1 MPRVTTLKEDPPESL
16 QRQELGSPVVRF
28 AGDSGD
34 GMQLT
39 GGRFTETTAIVGN
52 DLSTLPDFPAEIRAP
67 AGSLA
72 GVSAFQIKFSSKDIH
87 TPGDKPDVLV
97 AMNPAA
103 LKVHQKELIPGGTMI
118 VNTDAFTKKNLKF
131 AGYETNPIED
141 GSLDDY
147 FTLIPIEMNKMVTR
161 ACEGLDMPPKL
172 VGRTKNFFALGVL
185 FYMYDRPLDTTEGWL
200 KKKFKGKDAIIEANT
215 RALNAGY
222 NYGDTTELFMTRFKV
237 EKANLPSGTYRNMNG
252 NLATSLGLLAASE
265 KSGLNLFYGG
275 YPITPASDILHTL
288 AAWKHFGVQ
297 TFQAEDEI
305 AGISSVIGA
314 AFTGNLAVTA
324 TSGPGIALKGE
335 AMGLGIITELPMVI
349 INVQRGG
356 PSTGLPTK
364 TEQSDLN
371 QALYGR
377 NGEAPMPVIAAAT
390 PGDCFYAAYDACRI
404 ALKYMTPVMLLS
416 DGYLANGSEPW
427 MIPNVDDLEEI
438 DVTFVHEKNSDDEF
452 LPYLRNEETLSRP
465 WAIPGTPG
473 LEHRLGG
480 IEKDENTGHVSY
492 DPENHHRMVEL
503 RQEKVNRIQQDI
515 APIKI
520 FGEDHGDML
529 ILSWGGTYGSCR
541 SAVET
546 LQEESKK
553 VSHAHIRWISPL
565 PKDLGEIIIGFK
577 NVLVPEINL
586 GQFLRLIRAEYLVDA
601 KGLNLVRG
609 RPISASTI
617 VETVKK
623 TLG

>member
-1 MPRVTTLKEDPPESL
+1 MGKTFKTIDEAVI
-16 QRQELGSPVVRF
+16 RF

-87 TPGDKPDVLV
+87 TPGDKPDILV

-103 LKVHQKELIPGGTMI
+103 LRVHQKEIIPGGTII
-118 VNTDAFTKKNLKF
+118 VNKDAFTKKNLKF
-131 AGYETNPIED
+131 ADYETSPIED

-147 FTLIPIEMNKMVTR
+147 FTLIPIEMNKMVTA
-161 ACEGLDMPPKL
+161 ACEGIELSPKF
-172 VGRTKNFFALGVL
+172 VARTKNLFALGVL
-185 FYMYDRPLDTTEGWL
+185 FYMYDRPLEATKNWL

-215 RALNAGY
+215 KALVAGY
-222 NYGDTTELFMTRFKV
+222 NYGDTTELFTTRFKV
-237 EKANLPSGTYRNMNG
+237 EKAQLPKGKYRNMNG

-265 KSGLNLFYGG
+265 NSGLNLFYGG

-288 AAWKHFGVQ
+288 ASWKHFGVQ

-305 AGISSVIGA
+305 AGIMSIIGA
-314 AFTGNLAVTA
+314 SFAGKLAVTA

-335 AMGLGIITELPMVI
+335 AMGLAVITELPMVI

-377 NGEAPMPVIAAAT
+377 NGEAPMPIVAPAT
-390 PGDCFYAAYDACRI
+390 PGDCFYTAYEACRI
-404 ALKYMTPVMLLS
+404 AIKYMTPVFYLS

-427 MIPNVDDLEEI
+427 KIPDVKDLNPIEVDFAKKANADG
-438 DVTFVHEKNSDDEF
+438 EF
-452 LPYLRNEETLSRP
+452 HPYQRDKKTLSRP
-465 WAIPGTPG
+465 WAIPGTPN

-480 IEKDENTGHVSY
+480 IEKEENTGHVNY
-492 DPENHHRMVEL
+492 DPDNHHRMTEI
-503 RQEKVNRIQQDI
+503 RQEKVNRVRDSIGDTDLY
-515 APIKI
+515 
-520 FGEDHGDML
+520 GESSGDLL
-529 ILSWGGTYGSCR
+529 ILAWGGTYGACR
-541 SAVET
+541 SAT
-546 LQEESKK
+546 ESMIDEGLK
-553 VSHAHIRWISPL
+553 VSHAHLRWVNPF
-565 PKDLGEIIIGFK
+565 PKDLGEIIIQFK
-577 NVLVPEINL
+577 KVLIPEINM
-586 GQFLRLIRAEYLVDA
+586 GQLIKLVRSEFLIDA
-601 KGLNLVRG
+601 QGLNLVRG
-609 RPISASTI
+609 RPIGASVI
-617 VETVKK
+617 IEKAK
-623 TLG
+623 NLIG

>member
-1 MPRVTTLKEDPPESL
+1 MGKNFKTIDTAVI
-16 QRQELGSPVVRF
+16 RF

-72 GVSAFQIKFSSKDIH
+72 GVSAFQLKFSSKDIH

-103 LKVHQKELIPGGTMI
+103 LKVHQKDLIPGGTMI
-118 VNTDAFTKKNLKF
+118 INTDAFSKKNLNF
-131 AGYETNPIED
+131 AGYETNPVED

-147 FTLIPIEMNKMVTR
+147 FTVIPIEMNKMVTA
-161 ACEGLDMPPKL
+161 ACEGMDLSGKL
-172 VGRTKNFFALGVL
+172 VLRTKNFFALGVL
-185 FYMYDRPLDTTEGWL
+185 FYMYDRPMDATEKWL
-200 KKKFKGKDAIIEANT
+200 KKKFAGKDAIIEANT
-215 RALNAGY
+215 KAMNTGY
-222 NYGDTTELFMTRFKV
+222 NYAHTTELFTTRFKV
-237 EKANLPSGTYRNMNG
+237 EKASLPPGTYRNING
-252 NLATSLGLLAASE
+252 NHATSLGLLAASE
-265 KSGLNLFYGG
+265 KSGLGLFLGS

-288 AAWKHFGVQ
+288 SSWKHFGVK

-305 AGISSVIGA
+305 AGVTSAIGA
-314 AFTGNLAVTA
+314 AYSGSLAVTT

-335 AMGLGIITELPMVI
+335 ALGLAIMTELPLVV

-390 PGDCFYAAYDACRI
+390 PGDCFYAAYEACQI
-404 ALKYMTPVMLLS
+404 AVKYMTPVMLLT

-427 MIPNVDDLEEI
+427 NIPNVEDLEPI
-438 DVTFVHEKNSDDEF
+438 DVKFADKPNADGDF
-452 LPYLRNEETLSRP
+452 LPYMRDEKTFARP

-473 LEHRLGG
+473 LEHRVGG
-480 IEKDENTGHVSY
+480 IETAENTGHVSY
-492 DPENHHRMVEL
+492 DPENHHNMCVA
-503 RQEKVNRIQQDI
+503 RQEKVNKVQSHIPDTE
-515 APIKI
+515 I
-520 FGEDHGDML
+520 FGDTSGDLL
-529 ILSWGGTYGSCR
+529 ILSWGGTYGACR
-541 SAVET
+541 SASET
-546 LQEESKK
+546 LQEEGKK
-553 VSHAHIRWISPL
+553 VSHVHVRWISPL
-565 PKDLGEIIIGFK
+565 PKDLGEILINFK
-577 NVLVPEINL
+577 HILVPEINL
-586 GQFLRLIRAEYLVDA
+586 GQFLRLIRSEYLVDA

-609 RPISASTI
+609 RPIGAATI
-617 VETVKK
+617 VETVNK

>member
-1 MPRVTTLKEDPPESL
+1 MGKTFKTIDEAVI
-16 QRQELGSPVVRF
+16 RF

-480 IEKDENTGHVSY
+480 IEKEENTGHVSY

-546 LQEESKK
+546 LQEDGKK

-623 TLG
+623 TLS

>member
-1 MPRVTTLKEDPPESL
+1 MGKTFKTIDEAVI
-16 QRQELGSPVVRF
+16 RF

-87 TPGDKPDVLV
+87 TPGDRPDVLV

-118 VNTDAFTKKNLKF
+118 LNTDAFTKKNLKF

-147 FTLIPIEMNKMVTR
+147 FTLIPIEMNKMVTA
-161 ACEGLDMPPKL
+161 ACEGIEMSPKL
-172 VGRTKNFFALGVL
+172 IGRTKNLFALGVL
-185 FYMYDRPLDTTEGWL
+185 FYMYDRPLDATEGWL

-237 EKANLPSGTYRNMNG
+237 EKANLPTGTYRNMNG

-265 KSGLNLFYGG
+265 KSGLDLFYGG

-288 AAWKHFGVQ
+288 ASWKHFGVQ

-305 AGISSVIGA
+305 AGISSVVGA
-314 AFTGNLAVTA
+314 AFTGKLAVTA

-335 AMGLGIITELPMVI
+335 ALGLGVITELPMVI

-377 NGEAPMPVIAAAT
+377 NGEAPLPVIAAAT
-390 PGDCFYAAYDACRI
+390 PGDCFFAAYEACLI
-404 ALKYMTPVMLLS
+404 ALKYMTPVMLLT

-427 MIPNVDDLEEI
+427 KIPNVDELEDI
-438 DVTFVHEKNSDDEF
+438 DVNFAQEKNSEEEY
-452 LPYLRNEETLSRP
+452 LPYLRDEKTLSRP

-480 IEKDENTGHVSY
+480 IEKAENTGHVSY
-492 DPENHHRMVEL
+492 DPDNHHKMVKL
-503 RQEKVNRIQQDI
+503 RQEKVDRIQQDI
-515 APIKI
+515 APTEI
-520 FGEDHGDML
+520 FGDDHGDML
-529 ILSWGGTYGSCR
+529 VLSWGGTYGSCR

-546 LQEESKK
+546 LREEGNK
-553 VSHAHIRWISPL
+553 VSHVHIRWISPL

-586 GQFLRLIRAEYLVDA
+586 GQFLRLIRSEYLVDA
-601 KGLNLVRG
+601 QGLNLVRG
-609 RPISASTI
+609 RPISVSTI

-623 TLG
+623 KLG

>member
-1 MPRVTTLKEDPPESL
+1 MGKTFKTIDEAII
-16 QRQELGSPVVRF
+16 RF

-52 DLSTLPDFPAEIRAP
+52 DLNTLPDFPAEIRAP

-72 GVSAFQIKFSSKDIH
+72 GVSAFQIKFSSRDTH

-118 VNTDAFTKKNLKF
+118 INTDAFTKKNLSV
-131 AGYETNPIED
+131 AGYESNPLED

-147 FTLIPIEMNKMVTR
+147 FTVIPIEMNKMVIA
-161 ACEGLDMPPKL
+161 ACEGLDLSPKL
-172 VGRTKNFFALGVL
+172 VGRTKNFFALGIL
-185 FYMYDRPLDTTEGWL
+185 FYMYDRPLDATEGWL
-200 KKKFKGKDAIIEANT
+200 KKKFAGKDDIIEANT
-215 RALNAGY
+215 RALNTGY

-237 EKANLPSGTYRNMNG
+237 EKATLPPGTYRNING
-252 NLATSLGLLAASE
+252 NQAASMGLLAAAE
-265 KSGLNLFYGG
+265 KSGLSLFYGG
-275 YPITPASDILHTL
+275 YPITPASDILHIL
-288 AAWKHFGVQ
+288 ASWKHLGVQ

-305 AGISSVIGA
+305 AGVASTIGA

-324 TSGPGIALKGE
+324 TSGPGVALKSE
-335 AMGLGIITELPMVI
+335 ALGLAVITELPLVI
-349 INVQRGG
+349 VNVQRGG

-390 PGDCFYAAYDACRI
+390 PGDCFFTAYEACRI
-404 ALKYMTPVMLLS
+404 ALKYMTPVMVLS
-416 DGYLANGSEPW
+416 DGYLGNGTEPWKIPDVDELEPIEVNFSDRPNANG
-427 MIPNVDDLEEI
+427 DY
-438 DVTFVHEKNSDDEF
+438 
-452 LPYLRNEETLSRP
+452 LPYLRNEETLARP

-473 LEHRLGG
+473 LEHRVGG
-480 IEKDENTGHVSY
+480 IEKAENTGHVSY
-492 DPENHHRMVEL
+492 DPENHHKMVKL
-503 RQEKVNRIQQDI
+503 RQEKVNRIQNDI
-515 APIKI
+515 PKTEV
-520 FGEDHGDML
+520 FGANHGDL
-529 ILSWGGTYGSCR
+529 LVLSWGGTYGACR

-546 LQEESKK
+546 MQEEGLN
-553 VSHAHIRWISPL
+553 VSHVHMRWISPL
-565 PKDLGEIIIGFK
+565 PKDLGEILIHFK

-586 GQFLRLIRAEYLVDA
+586 GQLLRLIRAEYLVDA
-601 KGLNLVRG
+601 QGLNLVRG
-609 RPISASTI
+609 RPIGAGKI
-617 VETVKK
+617 IETVKK
-623 TLG
+623 ILG

>member
-1 MPRVTTLKEDPPESL
+1 MGKNFKTIDEAVI
-16 QRQELGSPVVRF
+16 RF

-72 GVSAFQIKFSSKDIH
+72 GVSAFQLKFSSKDIH

-103 LKVHQKELIPGGTMI
+103 LKVHQKDLIPGGTMI
-118 VNTDAFTKKNLKF
+118 INTDAFSKKNLNF

-147 FTLIPIEMNKMVTR
+147 FTVIPIEMNKMVTA
-161 ACEGLDMPPKL
+161 ACEGMDLTGKL
-172 VGRTKNFFALGVL
+172 VLRTKNFFALGVL
-185 FYMYDRPLDTTEGWL
+185 FYMYDRPMDATEAWL
-200 KKKFKGKDAIIEANT
+200 KKKFAGKDAIIEANT
-215 RALNAGY
+215 ASMHAGY
-222 NYGDTTELFMTRFKV
+222 NYADTTEIFTTRYKV
-237 EKANLPSGTYRNMNG
+237 EKADLPPGTYRNING

-265 KSGLNLFYGG
+265 KADLDLFLGS

-288 AAWKHFGVQ
+288 SSWKHFGVK

-305 AGISSVIGA
+305 AGVTSAIGA
-314 AFTGNLAVTA
+314 SYSGSLAITT

-335 AMGLGIITELPMVI
+335 ALGLAVMTELPLVV

-390 PGDCFYAAYDACRI
+390 PGDCFFAAYEACK
-404 ALKYMTPVMLLS
+404 AAVTHMTPVMLLT

-427 MIPNVDDLEEI
+427 NIPDLDELESI
-438 DVTFVHEKNSDDEF
+438 DVKFADKPNADGDF
-452 LPYLRNEETLSRP
+452 LPYLRDEKTLARP
-465 WAIPGTPG
+465 WAIPGTAK
-473 LEHRLGG
+473 LEHRVGG
-480 IEKDENTGHVSY
+480 IETAENTGHVSY
-492 DPENHHRMVEL
+492 DPENHHRMVML
-503 RQEKVNRIQQDI
+503 RQEKVNRIQNDI
-515 APIKI
+515 PPTEV
-520 FGEDHGDML
+520 FGDGHGDL
-529 ILSWGGTYGSCR
+529 LLLSWGGTYGASR
-541 SAVET
+541 SASET
-546 LQEESKK
+546 LQEEGLK
-553 VSHAHIRWISPL
+553 VSHVHVRWISPL
-565 PKDLGEIIIGFK
+565 PKDLGEILINFK
-577 NVLVPEINL
+577 HILIPEINL
-586 GQFLRLIRAEYLVDA
+586 GQFLRLIRSEYLVDA

-609 RPISASTI
+609 RPIGAATI
-617 VETVKK
+617 VEKVKE

>member
-1 MPRVTTLKEDPPESL
+1 MGKTFKTIDEAVI
-16 QRQELGSPVVRF
+16 RF

-72 GVSAFQIKFSSKDIH
+72 GVSAFQLKFSSKDIH

-103 LKVHQKELIPGGTMI
+103 LKVHQKDLIPGGTIIM
-118 VNTDAFTKKNLKF
+118 NTDAFSKKNLSF
-131 AGYETNPIED
+131 AGYETNPVDD

-147 FTLIPIEMNKMVTR
+147 FTVIPIEMNKMVTA
-161 ACEGLDMPPKL
+161 ACDGMELSAKL
-172 VGRTKNFFALGVL
+172 VLRTKNFFALGVL
-185 FYMYDRPLDTTEGWL
+185 FYMYDRPLDATEAWL
-200 KKKFKGKDAIIEANT
+200 KKKFAGKEAIIKANT
-215 RALNAGY
+215 ASMHAGY
-222 NYGDTTELFMTRFKV
+222 NYGDTTELFTTRYKV
-237 EKANLPSGTYRNMNG
+237 EKASLPPGNYRNING

-265 KSGLNLFYGG
+265 KAGLDLFLGS

-288 AAWKHFGVQ
+288 STWKHFGVK

-305 AGISSVIGA
+305 AGVTSAIGA
-314 AFTGNLAVTA
+314 SYTGDLAVTT

-335 AMGLGIITELPMVI
+335 ALGLAVMTELPLVV

-390 PGDCFYAAYDACRI
+390 PGDCFFAAYEACKV
-404 ALKYMTPVMLLS
+404 ALKHMTPVMLLT

-427 MIPNVDDLEEI
+427 NIPDVDDLESI
-438 DVTFVHEKNSDDEF
+438 DVKFADKPNADGDF
-452 LPYLRNEETLSRP
+452 LPYLRNKETLARP
-465 WAIPGTPG
+465 WAIPGTAK
-473 LEHRLGG
+473 LEHRVGG
-480 IEKDENTGHVSY
+480 IETAENTGHVSY
-492 DPENHHRMVEL
+492 DPENHHRMVVL
-503 RQEKVNRIQQDI
+503 RQEKVNRIQNDI
-515 APIKI
+515 AQTEI
-520 FGEDHGDML
+520 FGEDHGDIL
-529 ILSWGGTYGSCR
+529 ILSWGGTFGGCR
-541 SAVET
+541 SASET
-546 LQEESKK
+546 LQEQGHS
-553 VSHAHIRWISPL
+553 VSHVHVRWISPL
-565 PKDLGEIIIGFK
+565 PKDLGEILINFK
-577 NVLVPEINL
+577 NILIPEINM
-586 GQFLRLIRAEYLVDA
+586 GQFLRLIRSEYLVDA

-609 RPISASTI
+609 RPIGAATI
-617 VETVKK
+617 VEKVKEI
-623 TLG
+623 LG

>member
-1 MPRVTTLKEDPPESL
+1 MGKTFKTIDEAVI
-16 QRQELGSPVVRF
+16 RF

-72 GVSAFQIKFSSKDIH
+72 GVSAFQLKFSSKDIH

-103 LKVHQKELIPGGTMI
+103 LKVHQKDLIPGGTMI
-118 VNTDAFTKKNLKF
+118 INTDAFTKKNLNF
-131 AGYETNPIED
+131 AGYESNPVED
-141 GSLDDY
+141 ESLDDY
-147 FTLIPIEMNKMVTR
+147 FTVIPIEMNKLVTA
-161 ACEGLDMPPKL
+161 ACEGTDLSPKL

-185 FYMYDRPLDTTEGWL
+185 FYMYDRPLDATESWL
-200 KKKFKGKDAIIEANT
+200 KKKFAGKDAIIEANT
-215 RALNAGY
+215 RSMHAGY
-222 NYGDTTELFMTRFKV
+222 NYADTTEIFTTRFKV
-237 EKANLPSGTYRNMNG
+237 EKASLPPGTYRNING

-265 KSGLNLFYGG
+265 KSGLELFLGS

-288 AAWKHFGVQ
+288 SSWKHFGVK

-305 AGISSVIGA
+305 AGVTSAIGA
-314 AFTGNLAVTA
+314 AYSGSLAVTT

-335 AMGLGIITELPMVI
+335 AIGLAIMTELPLVV

-377 NGEAPMPVIAAAT
+377 NGEAPLPVIAAAT
-390 PGDCFYAAYDACRI
+390 PGDCFYAAYEACQAAI
-404 ALKYMTPVMLLS
+404 KHMTPVMLLT

-427 MIPNVDDLEEI
+427 SIPGMETLADFEVEFASGPNADGD
-438 DVTFVHEKNSDDEF
+438 F
-452 LPYLRNEETLSRP
+452 LPYMRDDKTLARP

-473 LEHRLGG
+473 LEHRVGG
-480 IEKDENTGHVSY
+480 IETAENTGHVSY
-492 DPENHHRMVEL
+492 DPENHHKMVVL
-503 RQEKVNRIQQDI
+503 RQEKVNRIQNDI
-515 APIKI
+515 AKTEI
-520 FGEDHGDML
+520 FGQKSGDLL
-529 ILSWGGTYGSCR
+529 ILSWGGTYGACR
-541 SAVET
+541 SASET
-546 LQEESKK
+546 LQEEGLK
-553 VSHAHIRWISPL
+553 VSHVHLRWISPL
-565 PKDLGEIIIGFK
+565 PKDLGEILINFK
-577 NVLVPEINL
+577 NILIPEINM
-586 GQFLRLIRAEYLVDA
+586 GQLIRLIRSEYLVDA

-609 RPISASTI
+609 RPIGAATI
-617 VETVKK
+617 VERVKEE
-623 TLG
+623 LG

>member
-1 MPRVTTLKEDPPESL
+1 MGKTFKTIDEAVI
-16 QRQELGSPVVRF
+16 RF

-72 GVSAFQIKFSSKDIH
+72 GVSAFQLKFSSKDIH

-103 LKVHQKELIPGGTMI
+103 LKVHQKDLIPGGTMI
-118 VNTDAFTKKNLKF
+118 INTDAFSKKNLNF

-147 FTLIPIEMNKMVTR
+147 FTVIPIEMNKMVTA
-161 ACEGLDMPPKL
+161 ACEGMDLTGKL
-172 VGRTKNFFALGVL
+172 VLRTKNFFALGVL
-185 FYMYDRPLDTTEGWL
+185 FYMYDRPMDATEAWL
-200 KKKFKGKDAIIEANT
+200 KKKFAGKDAIIEANT
-215 RALNAGY
+215 ASMHAGY
-222 NYGDTTELFMTRFKV
+222 NYADTTEIFTTRYKV
-237 EKANLPSGTYRNMNG
+237 EKAELPPGTYRNING

-265 KSGLNLFYGG
+265 KAGLGLFLGS

-288 AAWKHFGVQ
+288 SSWKHFGVK

-305 AGISSVIGA
+305 AGVTSAIGA
-314 AFTGNLAVTA
+314 SYSGSLAITT

-335 AMGLGIITELPMVI
+335 ALGLAVMTELPLVV

-390 PGDCFYAAYDACRI
+390 PGDCFFAAYEACK
-404 ALKYMTPVMLLS
+404 AAVTHMTPVMLLT

-427 MIPNVDDLEEI
+427 NIPDLDELESI
-438 DVTFVHEKNSDDEF
+438 DVKFADKPNADGDF
-452 LPYLRNEETLSRP
+452 LPYLRDEKTLARP
-465 WAIPGTPG
+465 WAIPGTAK
-473 LEHRLGG
+473 LEHRVGG
-480 IEKDENTGHVSY
+480 IETAENTGHVSY
-492 DPENHHRMVEL
+492 DPENHHRMVML
-503 RQEKVNRIQQDI
+503 RQEKVNRIQNDI
-515 APIKI
+515 PPTEV
-520 FGEDHGDML
+520 FGDGHGDL
-529 ILSWGGTYGSCR
+529 LLLSWGGTYGASR
-541 SAVET
+541 SASET
-546 LQEESKK
+546 LQEEGLK
-553 VSHAHIRWISPL
+553 VSHVHVRWISPL
-565 PKDLGEIIIGFK
+565 PKDLGEILINFK
-577 NVLVPEINL
+577 HILIPEINL
-586 GQFLRLIRAEYLVDA
+586 GQFLRLIRSEYLVDA

-609 RPISASTI
+609 RPIGAATI
-617 VETVKK
+617 VEKVKE

>member
-1 MPRVTTLKEDPPESL
+1 MGKTFKTIDEAVI
-16 QRQELGSPVVRF
+16 RF

-546 LQEESKK
+546 LQEEGKK

-623 TLG
+623 TLS

>member
-1 MPRVTTLKEDPPESL
+1 MGKTFKTIDEAVI
-16 QRQELGSPVVRF
+16 RF

-52 DLSTLPDFPAEIRAP
+52 DLSTLPDYPAEIRAP

-87 TPGDKPDVLV
+87 TPGVNPDVLV

-103 LKVHQKELIPGGTMI
+103 LKVHQKEIIPGGTLI
-118 VNTDAFTKKNLKF
+118 INTDAFTKKNLKF
-131 AGYETNPIED
+131 AGYESNPIED

-147 FTLIPIEMNKMVTR
+147 FTLIPVEMNKMVTA
-161 ACEGLDMPPKL
+161 ACEGLDLSPKL
-172 VGRTKNFFALGVL
+172 VGRTKNFFALGIL
-185 FYMYDRPLDTTEGWL
+185 FYMYDRPLDATEGWL

-222 NYGDTTELFMTRFKV
+222 NYGDTTELFMTRYKV

-252 NLATSLGLLAASE
+252 NLATSLGLLAASQR
-265 KSGLNLFYGG
+265 SGLKLFYGG

-288 AAWKHFGVQ
+288 AIWKHFGVQ

-314 AFTGNLAVTA
+314 AFTGKLAVTA

-335 AMGLGIITELPMVI
+335 ALGLGVITELPLVV

-377 NGEAPMPVIAAAT
+377 NGEAPLPVIAPAT
-390 PGDCFYAAYDACRI
+390 PGDCFYAAYEACRI

-427 MIPNVDDLEEI
+427 KIPNVDDLEDI
-438 DVTFVHEKNSDDEF
+438 DVKFAHKQNSENDF
-452 LPYLRNEETLSRP
+452 LPYLRDEDTLSRP

-480 IEKDENTGHVSY
+480 IEKEENTGHVSY

-503 RQEKVNRIQQDI
+503 RQEKVNRIQNDI
-515 APIKI
+515 PPLEV

-529 ILSWGGTYGSCR
+529 VLSWGGTYGACR

-546 LQEESKK
+546 LNEEGKR
-553 VSHAHIRWISPL
+553 VSHVHLRWINPL

-586 GQFLRLIRAEYLVDA
+586 GQLLRLVRSEYLVDA
-601 KGLNLVRG
+601 QGLNLVRG
-609 RPISASTI
+609 RPIGASTI

-623 TLG
+623 TIG

>member
-1 MPRVTTLKEDPPESL
+1 MGKTFKTIDEAII
-16 QRQELGSPVVRF
+16 RF

-72 GVSAFQIKFSSKDIH
+72 GVSAFQLKFSSKDIH
-87 TPGDKPDVLV
+87 TPGDRPDVLV

-103 LKVHQKELIPGGTMI
+103 LKVHQKDLIPGGTLI
-118 VNTDAFTKKNLKF
+118 INTDAFSKKNLNF
-131 AGYETNPIED
+131 AGYETNPVED
-141 GSLDDY
+141 GTLDDY
-147 FTLIPIEMNKMVTR
+147 FTVIPIEMNKMVTA
-161 ACEGLDMPPKL
+161 ACEGMDLSGKFVL
-172 VGRTKNFFALGVL
+172 RTKNFFALGVL
-185 FYMYDRPLDTTEGWL
+185 FYMYDRPLEATEEWL
-200 KKKFKGKDAIIEANT
+200 KKKFAGKEAIIEANT
-215 RALNAGY
+215 ISMHAGY
-222 NYGDTTELFMTRFKV
+222 NYADTTELFTTRYKV
-237 EKANLPSGTYRNMNG
+237 EKASLPRGTYRNING

-265 KSGLNLFYGG
+265 KANLGLFLGS

-288 AAWKHFGVQ
+288 SAWKHFGVK

-305 AGISSVIGA
+305 AGVSSAIGA
-314 AFTGNLAVTA
+314 AYTGNLAITT

-335 AMGLGIITELPMVI
+335 AIGLAIITELPLVV

-377 NGEAPMPVIAAAT
+377 NGESPMPVIAAAT
-390 PGDCFYAAYDACRI
+390 PGDCFFAAFEACRV
-404 ALKYMTPVMLLS
+404 ALIHMTPVMLLT

-427 MIPNVDDLEEI
+427 NIPKMEDLDPIEI
-438 DVTFVHEKNSDDEF
+438 NFAKDPNADGNF
-452 LPYLRNEETLSRP
+452 LPYLRDKKTLARP
-465 WAIPGTPG
+465 WAIPGTPD
-473 LEHRLGG
+473 LEHRVGG
-480 IEKDENTGHVSY
+480 IEKAENTGHVSY
-492 DPENHHRMVEL
+492 DPENHHRMVTL
-503 RQEKVNRIQQDI
+503 RQEKVNRIQNDI
-515 APIKI
+515 PETKV
-520 FGEDHGDML
+520 FGIHNGDLL
-529 ILSWGGTYGSCR
+529 ILSWGGTYGACR
-541 SAVET
+541 SAAET
-546 LQEESKK
+546 LQEERYK
-553 VSHAHIRWISPL
+553 VSHVHLRWISPL
-565 PKDLGEIIIGFK
+565 PKDLGEILIHFK
-577 NVLVPEINL
+577 NILIPEINL
-586 GQFLRLIRAEYLVDA
+586 GQLLRLIRSEYLVDA

-609 RPISASTI
+609 RPIGAPTI

>member
-1 MPRVTTLKEDPPESL
+1 MGKTFKTIDEAVI
-16 QRQELGSPVVRF
+16 RF

-72 GVSAFQIKFSSKDIH
+72 GVSAFQLKFSSKDIH

-118 VNTDAFTKKNLKF
+118 INTDAFSKKNLNL

-147 FTLIPIEMNKMVTR
+147 FTVIPIEMNKMVTA
-161 ACEGLDMPPKL
+161 ACDGMDLSGKL
-172 VGRTKNFFALGVL
+172 VLRTKNFFALGVL
-185 FYMYDRPLDTTEGWL
+185 FYMYDRPMEATEAWL
-200 KKKFKGKDAIIEANT
+200 KKKFAGKDAIIEANT
-215 RALNAGY
+215 ASMHAGY
-222 NYGDTTELFMTRFKV
+222 NYGDTTEIFTTRYKV
-237 EKANLPSGTYRNMNG
+237 EKASLPPGTYRNING
-252 NLATSLGLLAASE
+252 NLATSLGLLAAS
-265 KSGLNLFYGG
+265 KKANLDLFLGS

-288 AAWKHFGVQ
+288 SSWKHFGVK

-305 AGISSVIGA
+305 AGVASSIGA
-314 AFTGNLAVTA
+314 SYAGNLAVTT

-335 AMGLGIITELPMVI
+335 ALGLAIMTELPLVVV
-349 INVQRGG
+349 NVQRGG

-390 PGDCFYAAYDACRI
+390 PGDCFFAAYEACKA
-404 ALKYMTPVMLLS
+404 ALKHMTPVMLLT

-427 MIPNVDDLEEI
+427 NIPNLDELESI
-438 DVTFVHEKNSDDEF
+438 DIKFADEPNADGDF
-452 LPYLRNEETLSRP
+452 LPYLRDEKTLARP
-465 WAIPGTPG
+465 WAIPGTAK
-473 LEHRLGG
+473 LEHRVGG
-480 IEKDENTGHVSY
+480 IETAENTGHVSY
-492 DPENHHRMVEL
+492 DPDNHHRMVLL
-503 RQEKVNRIQQDI
+503 RQEKVNRIQNDI
-515 APIKI
+515 PSTEI
-520 FGEDHGDML
+520 FGDGNGDLL
-529 ILSWGGTYGSCR
+529 ILSWGGTYGACR
-541 SAVET
+541 SASET
-546 LQEESKK
+546 LQEDGLK
-553 VSHAHIRWISPL
+553 VSHVHLRWISPL
-565 PKDLGEIIIGFK
+565 PKDLGEILINFK
-577 NVLVPEINL
+577 HVLVPEINL
-586 GQFLRLIRAEYLVDA
+586 GQLIRLIRSEYLVDA
-601 KGLNLVRG
+601 KGLNLVKG
-609 RPISASTI
+609 RPIGAATI
-617 VETVKK
+617 VEKVKE